1 MRIEV
6 NRNFSTV
13 DIYKGEQLV
22 SAIDLEGSVIEVAKE
37 LTDLFAVLDI
47 DCEVVEIEWT
57 IHWYCELKN
66 ILRRIVWK
74 NNNYKKLENKS
85 KLQKGK

>member
-1 MRIEV
+1 MRIEA

-22 SAIDLEGSVIEVAKE
+22 SAIDLEGSVNELVKE

-47 DCEVVEIEWT
+47 DCEVVEID
-57 IHWYCELKN
+57 
-66 ILRRIVWK
+66 
-74 NNNYKKLENKS
+74 
-85 KLQKGK
+85 

>member
-6 NRNFSTV
+6 DRNFLRV

-47 DCEVVEIEWT
+47 DCEVVEID
-57 IHWYCELKN
+57 
-66 ILRRIVWK
+66 
-74 NNNYKKLENKS
+74 
-85 KLQKGK
+85 

>member
-6 NRNFSTV
+6 NHNFLTV

-22 SAIDLEGSVIEVAKE
+22 SVIDLEGSVIEVATE

-47 DCEVVEIEWT
+47 DCEVVEI
-57 IHWYCELKN
+57 
-66 ILRRIVWK
+66 
-74 NNNYKKLENKS
+74 
-85 KLQKGK
+85 G

>member
-6 NRNFSTV
+6 NHNFSTV

-22 SAIDLEGSVIEVAKE
+22 STINLEESVIEVATE

-47 DCEVVEIEWT
+47 DCEVVEID
-57 IHWYCELKN
+57 
-66 ILRRIVWK
+66 
-74 NNNYKKLENKS
+74 
-85 KLQKGK
+85 

>member
-13 DIYKGEQLV
+13 DIYKEEQLV
-22 SAIDLEGSVIEVAKE
+22 SAIDLEGSVFEVAKE

-47 DCEVVEIEWT
+47 DCEVTEID
-57 IHWYCELKN
+57 
-66 ILRRIVWK
+66 
-74 NNNYKKLENKS
+74 
-85 KLQKGK
+85 